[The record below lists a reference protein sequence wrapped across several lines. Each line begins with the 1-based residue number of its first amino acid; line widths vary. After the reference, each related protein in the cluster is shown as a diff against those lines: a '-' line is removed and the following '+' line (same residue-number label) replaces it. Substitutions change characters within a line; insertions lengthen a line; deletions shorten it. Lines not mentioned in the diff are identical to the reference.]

1 MISKGDYI
9 VIHDLHQKGKSI
21 REIARLLNMDRR
33 TVSKHLKQ
41 SSYTKASRLVEPSIL
56 EPYKGYIREF
66 ISKSKYRIPYSVI
79 LEDIRDLGYLGS
91 RSILQEFL
99 TLEYR
104 KLKLVNDPIVRF
116 ETEPGE
122 QMQVDWTTIRWGRD
136 PIYGFV
142 ATMGYSRQTFT
153 YFTSNMLSK
162 TLVRCHE
169 LAFLF
174 FGGVPDTVLYDNM
187 KTIVDIRDCYGKG
200 QHKFHGEIYDLSKQL
215 GFKIKLCRPYRAKT
229 KGKVERFNSYLKGN
243 YYRPLLIKL
252 NDANLEVTVQVLNE
266 RIYRWLNKANN
277 RIHGTTKQKPSVL
290 FAEEQKCL
298 KPYLAKQSESHATYT
313 KALPNV
319 VVDKPQLVNY
329 DYLLNTGAIA

>member
-1 MISKGDYI
+1 
-9 VIHDLHQKGKSI
+9 
-21 REIARLLNMDRR
+21 
-33 TVSKHLKQ
+33 
-41 SSYTKASRLVEPSIL
+41 
-56 EPYKGYIREF
+56 
-66 ISKSKYRIPYSVI
+66 
-79 LEDIRDLGYLGS
+79 
-91 RSILQEFL
+91 
-99 TLEYR
+99 
-104 KLKLVNDPIVRF
+104 
-116 ETEPGE
+116 
-122 QMQVDWTTIRWGRD
+122 
-136 PIYGFV
+136 
-142 ATMGYSRQTFT
+142 
-153 YFTSNMLSK
+153 MLSK
-162 TLVRCHE
+162 TLDRCHE

-174 FGGVPDTVLYDNM
+174 FGGVPRTVLYDNM
-187 KTIVDIRDCYGKG
+187 KTIVDTRDCYGKG
-200 QHKFHGEIYDLSKQL
+200 QHKFHGEMYDLSKQL

-243 YYRPLLIKL
+243 FYRPLLIKL

-329 DYLLNTGAIA
+329 DYLLNIGAIT